1 MVTTKLRAHKND
13 FIRHKDSEKHKKNSA
28 AITFHPSINQVFP
41 TVDPVNKKKLGTKF
55 ELQLAVHVACH
66 SSIRHNLN
74 LQQCFAIATDGG
86 SNLCGCNKSL
96 YTLMKKKRDDL
107 MLFKCICHSIHLVCS
122 HASEELPS
130 ALRRKKYLDIYNT
143 INDGTDPLQMVHLS
157 TTRWLARGQAIERI
171 LDQWD
176 TLKLNFDF
184 AATEPHQDRYVAKEL
199 QQMYNDPAN
208 LLYFTFLSPL
218 LSEFNSINLLFQKEH
233 ADHFS
238 ILQELERF
246 TLSLLRRV
254 LHPSSVSLEVDL
266 NFQSIYLPLQKVDFG
281 YKFTALV
288 NRLVKDTDISQTTV
302 NNVKHRCQLFLIRA
316 CKELLSHTSGN
327 TAILKKIRVF
337 SPKICL
343 KSDRPAFAELPL
355 NLLKK
360 GVDINAA
367 ESQWRKLLDFD
378 FESIFDES
386 IMAQGPMFWSKVIK
400 LTDSE
405 GNYIFKDIASLALT
419 AYSLPVSN
427 ASVERVFSRVTL
439 TKTKLRNRMT
449 LLLLSAILRIK
460 MHLEENG
467 ICCTKFEPTGDM
479 LNFNSTIYDK
489 KKTDTSEEDENVEEL
504 LKNLNF

>member
-1 MVTTKLRAHKND
+1 DLYEHVTSFFN
-13 FIRHKDSEKHKKNSA
+13 E
-28 AITFHPSINQVFP
+28 
-41 TVDPVNKKKLGTKF
+41 
-55 ELQLAVHVACH
+55 
-66 SSIRHNLN
+66 HNLN

-130 ALRRKKYLDIYNT
+130 NIDYMLRETFNWFKRLALRRKKYLDIYNT
-143 INDGTDPLQMVHLS
+143 ISDGTDPLQMVHLS
-157 TTRWLARGQAIERI
+157 TTRWLARGQAVERI
-171 LDQWD
+171 LNQWD

-208 LLYFTFLSPL
+208 LLYFTFLLPL

-316 CKELLSHTSGN
+316 CKELLSRTSGN

-360 GVDINAA
+360 GVDINA
-367 ESQWRKLLDFD
+367 
-378 FESIFDES
+378 
-386 IMAQGPMFWSKVIK
+386 SKVIK

-419 AYSLPVSN
+419 AYRYSLPVSN

-467 ICCTKFEPTGDM
+467 ICCTKFEPTDDM